1 MARYA
6 VEFRR
11 SAKKDLGRLHP
22 VVQRRVVRAAESL
35 AIDPRPPGCRKLHGS
50 DNAFRIRM
58 GDYRVVYTVD
68 DAVLIVAIERVR
80 HRGEVYR

>member
-11 SAKKDLGRLHP
+11 SAKKDLERLDSL
-22 VVQRRVVRAAESL
+22 VQRRVLRATEGL

-50 DNAFRIRM
+50 DNAFRIRV